1 MLMSLHNSWL
11 HSFQNTEANQSKILP
26 GVTCDEL
33 IFFPMGTTVEN
44 MLRLAYIRLDSSSAQ

>member
-1 MLMSLHNSWL
+1 MSLHNSWL